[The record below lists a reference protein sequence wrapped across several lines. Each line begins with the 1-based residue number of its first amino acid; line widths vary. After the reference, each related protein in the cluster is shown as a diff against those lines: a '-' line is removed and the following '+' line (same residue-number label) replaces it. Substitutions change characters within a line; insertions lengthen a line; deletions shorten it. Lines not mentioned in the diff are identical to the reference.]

1 MTRIAT
7 LLLTVSAL
15 PAAVHAQATTDRDS
29 SIAQISTAS
38 SVPPPVPQ
46 EQASAEAPDQLGS
59 STESTSPTGQLSG
72 TAASS
77 APTRQVSTA
86 PRDARPPQPLSRPS
100 EGRTAAVEAVSG
112 KDRCDA
118 ARADENRKQCADV
131 IENRAAQFSRREA
144 PVLSPE
150 QKLLAD
156 QQTRESAADF
166 EQAARRLAKS
176 GQTDNSLESLGVAS
190 VVLASPGEPPKKAEN
205 PDDPAQSEAAQALIN
220 AIVNGSTTTPP
231 Q

>member
-38 SVPPPVPQ
+38 SVPPPAAQ

-59 STESTSPTGQLSG
+59 SNESSSPTDQLSG

-100 EGRTAAVEAVSG
+100 EGRTAAVEAVRG

-118 ARADENRKQCADV
+118 ARADQNRKCADV

-190 VVLASPGEPPKKAEN
+190 VVLSSPGEPPKKEEN
-205 PDDPAQSEAAQALIN
+205 PDDPAQGEAAQALIN
-220 AIVNGSTTTPP
+220 AIVNGGTTTAP